1 VKAAEGM
8 EWMQECA
15 RGVVVTGNPVEWTV
29 PVTGFRVRQ
38 QYIEWRSQ
46 RIKTIFA
53 GKMVQPRL
61 NIATTKLDVR
71 KQSNAIAPNVVH
83 SLDAAA
89 LMLTVSQAAAQG
101 VEAFAMVHDSYGTL
115 PADCSVLAS
124 CCRQSFVR
132 LYTMQDVVWS
142 LYQQF
147 AAQHA
152 DPTECPEPPAK
163 GTLDVNAVLA
173 SDYFFA

>member
-1 VKAAEGM
+1 
-8 EWMQECA
+8 
-15 RGVVVTGNPVEWTV
+15 
-29 PVTGFRVRQ
+29 
-38 QYIEWRSQ
+38 
-46 RIKTIFA
+46 
-53 GKMVQPRL
+53 MVQPRL